1 MTILSIAQHKGETH
15 IGVGFVTANRA
26 TILEAAAQAMSEGCC
41 QMFTNGECCMS
52 GRAREVFTAINEVGG
67 PSLEECEAIA
77 RGEVRLV
84 RETVT
89 ER

>member
-1 MTILSIAQHKGETH
+1 MAPH
-15 IGVGFVTANRA
+15 
-26 TILEAAAQAMSEGCC
+26 LEAVQVGQKQEIDMTRPTRCTVLAAAADAMSEGCC
-41 QMFTNGECCMS
+41 QMFQDGECCMS

-84 RETVT
+84 RQTVT
-89 ER
+89 AR